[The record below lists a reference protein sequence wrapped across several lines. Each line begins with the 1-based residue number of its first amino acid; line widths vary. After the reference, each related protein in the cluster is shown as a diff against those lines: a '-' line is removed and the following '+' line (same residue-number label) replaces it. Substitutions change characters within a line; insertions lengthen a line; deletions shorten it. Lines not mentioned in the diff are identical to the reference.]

1 MKTTKMYLGLAVL
14 LVSNFALAHGDL
26 EQFQMEAEDS
36 NVTAFVAKEKIC
48 KPEIASETDEQTLQY
63 VLAPLAGH
71 YQKSTEEEIENA
83 YKITDTAPQSYQ
95 WLTIEPTL
103 EDMVRFNEAV
113 IESNQ
118 SLQQEDYSLPTLR
131 SLAPV
136 SQPAGL
142 VGKEIM

>member
-63 VLAPLAGH
+63 VLAPIAGH
-71 YQKSTEEEIENA
+71 YHKSNEEEIENG
-83 YKITDTAPQSYQ
+83 YKITDADPQSYQ

-118 SLQQEDYSLPTLR
+118 WQQQEDCSLPIVRPLV
-131 SLAPV
+131 PV
-136 SQPAGL
+136 SQPAGV
-142 VGKEIM
+142 VGKEIL